1 MTDDEI
7 IANQAR
13 KIEEM
18 SETIKKYEESRKK
31 IRMILYSV
39 GAPLNDNF
47 NFLQYSKDQLIPFFE
62 IADEVE

>member
-18 SETIKKYEESRKK
+18 GETIKKYEESRNK

-47 NFLQYSKDQLIPFFE
+47 LQYSKEQLMPFFE